1 MTKILIGAVSPD
13 FEEKSKNKRIFGRN
27 WKQLVSS
34 QWDKIFIFPS
44 KMSFRKSCMYN
55 NIVVIKQSSN
65 IEFLDQ
71 KSSAT
76 PTSINM

>member
-1 MTKILIGAVSPD
+1 MKILIGAVSPD
-13 FEEKSKNKRIFGRN
+13 FDQKSKNKRNFARN

-34 QWDKIFIFPS
+34 RWDKIFIFPS

-55 NIVVIKQSSN
+55 NIEFIKQSSN